1 MLSEPICLRVK
12 GPFACF
18 TMPEFHV
25 ERVSYPVITPSA
37 ARGILEA
44 ILMKPVEKPDAAK
57 RENKAGF
64 RWHILRLGII
74 RKGFLLPLLRNEL
87 GYESHPAYGN
97 ARGFDISDKRAQRH
111 SLILSGGADKRGAR
125 LMLDYLIEACLEV
138 EDDIGLGG
146 FRGRQPRWKTVPVLA
161 KYHQM
166 FLRRARTGQCFYQ
179 PFFGCREFS
188 VAEWELVEDF
198 DEETQNWRLPADA
211 LGLMRDVNDQFGFTF
226 RDFDFGQFWSDHDGR
241 VVNPETGLPRL
252 TATRPISAKANAG
265 WITVNRIE
273 HGKVVAA

>member
-1 MLSEPICLRVK
+1 MLSKPICLRVK

-57 RENKAGF
+57 RQNKTGF

-74 RKGFLLPLLRNEL
+74 RKGILMPILRNEL
-87 GYESHPAYGN
+87 GYESHPAYGT
-97 ARGFDISDKRAQRH
+97 ARGFDIMDKRAQRH
-111 SLILSGGADKRGAR
+111 SLILSGAVDQHGNR

-138 EDDIGLGG
+138 KDDIGLGG
-146 FRGRQPRWKTVPVLA
+146 VRNRLPRWKAVQVLA

-166 FLRRARTGQCFYQ
+166 FLRRARAGQCFYQ

-198 DEETQNWRLPADA
+198 NDESREWQLPDDDA
-211 LGLMRDVNDQFGFTF
+211 KQMRDVNERFGFTF
-226 RDFDFGQFWSDHDGR
+226 RDFDFGQFWSDFDGR
-241 VVNPETGLPRL
+241 TFIRETGMPKLSAL
-252 TATRPISAKANAG
+252 RPLCAKADAG

-273 HGKVVAA
+273 NGKVVAA

>member
-1 MLSEPICLRVK
+1 MISEPICLRVK

-57 RENKAGF
+57 RQNKTGF
-64 RWHILRLGII
+64 RWHILRLGVI
-74 RKGFLLPLLRNEL
+74 RKGVLMPILRNEL
-87 GYESHPAYGN
+87 GYGSHPAYGN
-97 ARGFDISDKRAQRH
+97 ARGFDIADKRAQRH
-111 SLILSGGADKRGAR
+111 SLILTGGADDSGNR
-125 LMLDYLIEACLEV
+125 LMLDYLIEACLEI
-138 EDDIGLGG
+138 EDGLGLCG
-146 FRGRQPRWKTVPVLA
+146 IRNRQPRWKTVQVMA

-198 DEETQNWRLPADA
+198 DEEARDWRLPADA
-211 LGLMRDVNDQFGFTF
+211 QTQMQNMNDPFGFTF
-226 RDFDFGQFWSDHDGR
+226 RDFDFGRFWSDFDVR
-241 VVNPETGLPRL
+241 AFNPETGMPRL
-252 TATRPISAKANAG
+252 TATRSLNAKANAG
-265 WITVNRIE
+265 WIAVNRIE
-273 HGKVVAA
+273 NGKVVAV